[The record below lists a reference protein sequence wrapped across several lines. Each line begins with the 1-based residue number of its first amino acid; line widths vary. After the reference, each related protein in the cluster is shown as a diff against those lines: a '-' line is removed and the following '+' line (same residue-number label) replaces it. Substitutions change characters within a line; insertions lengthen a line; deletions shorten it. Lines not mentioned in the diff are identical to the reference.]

1 MPNAFDHL
9 LAAAKSRAL
18 PPVQRWHPTR
28 VGSID
33 IRITANGD
41 WYHEGDLIKRF
52 AIAKL
57 FATVLRLD
65 DGEFYLVTPAEK
77 LRIRVDDAPFV
88 ATGMETAGEG
98 RARRILFTT
107 NVGDTVVADATHPIV
122 VEERDGMP
130 RPYVEVRH
138 GLRALITRSVFYR
151 LVALAEQAADGRVS
165 VVSDGATF
173 VLGYG
178 EDCTAAT
185 STDEQTPEA

>member
-1 MPNAFDHL
+1 MPNAFDNL
-9 LAAAKSRAL
+9 LAAAKSRTL
-18 PPVQRWHPTR
+18 PPVQRWQPSR

-33 IRITANGD
+33 IRIRANGD

-52 AIAKL
+52 AIARL

-88 ATGMETAGEG
+88 ATDMETVGEG
-98 RARRILFTT
+98 GARRILFTT
-107 NVGDTVVADATHPIV
+107 NVGDTVVADASHPIV
-122 VEERDGMP
+122 VEERDRAP

-151 LVALAEQAADGRVS
+151 LVALADQAADGEVS
-165 VVSDGATF
+165 IASDGAKF

-178 EDCTAAT
+178 EVAGA
-185 STDEQTPEA
+185 SERTPSA